1 MTIEIAT
8 LKDIPSIEK
17 LLNSAYRGEGSKK
30 GWTTEADLIK
40 GEVRTDSEELKQI
53 LSQKDSV
60 FLKCIKND
68 ELIGCVN
75 LQIENQS
82 IYLGML
88 SVNPD
93 LQGSGTG
100 KKLLL
105 AAEEF
110 AKQNKCNRIFMT
122 VISVRTELIDW
133 YKRNGYESTGE
144 TKPFPND
151 FKSGIPNQKLEFLV
165 FEKNILAN

>member
-30 GWTTEADLIK
+30 GWTTETDLIK

-75 LQIENQS
+75 LQKENQS

-110 AKQNKCNRIFMT
+110 AKQNMCNRIFMT